1 MGKNSSKINILFLIV
16 SIFLWL
22 IVASWVFIVFLLS
35 SENGF
40 VSHERSLSLV
50 WLFKS
55 TINLQVS
62 ELFVRKLAI
71 VIEFGF
77 LDALFINL
85 GRVFITSLIRGSIF
99 QMGFFMSLTGAIL
112 SMIAMWLLIRFVK
125 KLTKVAV
132 SVIGAV
138 FHVFGQFIIAL
149 IFLETPQVLYYAPV
163 LLLVSVITGLIVGF
177 VTVAIE
183 KTNIIRN
190 LKEKY
195 KM

>member
-1 MGKNSSKINILFLIV
+1 MKIQKMCLIAMLMAMAIAVSVLESFIPSIGVPGIKLGLANIFILIA
-16 SIFLWL
+16 L
-22 IVASWVFIVFLLS
+22 
-35 SENGF
+35 
-40 VSHERSLSLV
+40 
-50 WLFKS
+50 
-55 TINLQVS
+55 
-62 ELFVRKLAI
+62 
-71 VIEFGF
+71 IEFGF

-177 VTVAIE
+177 STVAIE

>member
-77 LDALFINL
+77 LAFTMYLAFNYTNGISEKLSYAQAKQKTIKHDNE
-85 GRVFITSLIRGSIF
+85 VFIMYSFWLTALI
-99 QMGFFMSLTGAIL
+99 AIL
-112 SMIAMWLLIRFVK
+112 NEYFQFFIEGRNPSILDVMIAIGSTCSILLISRIAFMIRL
-125 KLTKVAV
+125 KLFKQEEYEY
-132 SVIGAV
+132 I
-138 FHVFGQFIIAL
+138 
-149 IFLETPQVLYYAPV
+149 
-163 LLLVSVITGLIVGF
+163 
-177 VTVAIE
+177 
-183 KTNIIRN
+183 N
-190 LKEKY
+190 
-195 KM
+195 